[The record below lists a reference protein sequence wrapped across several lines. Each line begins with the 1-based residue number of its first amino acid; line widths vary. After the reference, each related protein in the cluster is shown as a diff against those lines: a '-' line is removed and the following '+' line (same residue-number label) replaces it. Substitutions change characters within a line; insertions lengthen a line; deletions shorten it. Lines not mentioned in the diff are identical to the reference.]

1 MLKLV
6 QLVDLRKTP
15 FSSLLEIQAKL
26 MMKRLT
32 TTSEMI
38 LKRIATIL
46 IPTVTRISLNNR

>member
-15 FSSLLEIQAKL
+15 FTSPLEIQAKL

-32 TTSEMI
+32 TMSEMI
-38 LKRIATIL
+38 LKRMATIL
-46 IPTVTRISLNNR
+46 IPTVMRISLNNL